1 VVAAAF
7 AFAGCFD
14 PDCLPRF
21 AAACFGFA
29 LATGVTLAASRFL
42 AVAVLPALVM
52 AVLEEGFDP
61 DFDSDLANLGALL
74 EPSFEELAG
83 AFSGAFSGAFLDL
96 AVFSFCG
103 AAGDCAGSMVSIAGA
118 GAANSASANSAA
130 ATLRNMELSHRN
142 PSPGCEPRR
151 RRYRENT

>member
-1 VVAAAF
+1 
-7 AFAGCFD
+7 
-14 PDCLPRF
+14 LPRF

-42 AVAVLPALVM
+42 SVAVLAALVM

-61 DFDSDLANLGALL
+61 GFDPDFDSDLADLGAFL
-74 EPSFEELAG
+74 EPSFDEL
-83 AFSGAFSGAFLDL
+83 SGAFLGL
-96 AVFSFCG
+96 AVFCFCG
-103 AAGDCAGSMVSIAGA
+103 AAGDGAGSMVSIAGA

>member
-1 VVAAAF
+1 VVPAAF

-42 AVAVLPALVM
+42 AVAVLAALVM

-61 DFDSDLANLGALL
+61 DFDPDLANLGALL
-74 EPSFEELAG
+74 EPSFDELPG
-83 AFSGAFSGAFLDL
+83 AFSDAFLGL
-96 AVFSFCG
+96 AGFVFCG
-103 AAGDCAGSMVSIAGA
+103 ATGDGAGSMVSIANA

-151 RRYRENT
+151 GRYREILNAY